1 MKSFVFLGIVVATLC
16 ASFGLELPSFL
27 HVCSRNDPN
36 LGQCII
42 NSVYNFMPYLKN
54 GLPDYKIPSLEPLLL
69 KELTSTSGGNIKLKL
84 SNVNVYG
91 ASDVILKR
99 INANMQKLR
108 FIIDLDLPKLRIE
121 GGYNIDG
128 QLILLRIRGDGPVN
142 GNFTNCKASVKLQL
156 EKTKGADGDTY
167 LKVSTL
173 QTKIAVGGGKLRLQN
188 LFGGDPALGE
198 AVNGAINS
206 NFDSFIQELTPALES
221 AISSTFTQI
230 ADSVLSQFSYD
241 TLFPDA

>member
-1 MKSFVFLGIVVATLC
+1 
-16 ASFGLELPSFL
+16 
-27 HVCSRNDPN
+27 
-36 LGQCII
+36 
-42 NSVYNFMPYLKN
+42 
-54 GLPDYKIPSLEPLLL
+54 
-69 KELTSTSGGNIKLKL
+69 
-84 SNVNVYG
+84 
-91 ASDVILKR
+91 
-99 INANMQKLR
+99 
-108 FIIDLDLPKLRIE
+108 
-121 GGYNIDG
+121 
-128 QLILLRIRGDGPVN
+128 
-142 GNFTNCKASVKLQL
+142 KLQL